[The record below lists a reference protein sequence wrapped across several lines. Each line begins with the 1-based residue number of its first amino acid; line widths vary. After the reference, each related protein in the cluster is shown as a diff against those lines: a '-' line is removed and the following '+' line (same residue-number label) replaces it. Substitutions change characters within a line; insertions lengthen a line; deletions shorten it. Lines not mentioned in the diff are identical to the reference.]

1 MSLDDTMVALR
12 FFAAEIGELT
22 ETLAA
27 SIGALRNHHEQLR
40 AVWNDDFARQYQRR
54 WDSFEHHLDG
64 YLRRDAHRYRAF
76 LESRMA
82 ALGRYLGD
90 D

>member
-12 FFAAEIGELT
+12 VFEAEVRELT
-22 ETLAA
+22 DTLAI
-27 SIGALRNHHEQLR
+27 SLGALRRHHEQVE
-40 AVWNDDFARQYQRR
+40 AVWSDDFARHYQHR
-54 WDSFEHHLDG
+54 WDRFEPHLAD
-64 YLRRDAHRYRAF
+64 YLRRDAPRYLEF
-76 LESRMA
+76 LETRMA

>member
-12 FFAAEIGELT
+12 VFEAEVRELT
-22 ETLAA
+22 DTLAA
-27 SIGALRNHHEQLR
+27 SMGALRRHHEQVA
-40 AVWNDDFARQYQRR
+40 AVWNDDFARRYQHR
-54 WDSFEHHLDG
+54 WDSFEHHLDD
-64 YLRRDAHRYRAF
+64 YLRRDAPRYQQF
-76 LESRMA
+76 LETRTA